1 MHDSFGGAAERLA
14 PYVVQRELNEPV
26 TLISGPL
33 SLLGPQSGVLDSN
46 LVFRWAPSTA
56 VEFEGSYSEER
67 VDTSVDVE
75 WHLGLGETGSQVPV
89 FLTEANQGPPTIVRG
104 FASQPFNLGNAPFD
118 VLRFSLANFPQ
129 YRGSPVRFER
139 DGASG
144 VAHGRLQVE
153 GDMGV
158 CRLDEVA
165 EAREL
170 NERARRGAGFVVSHV
185 GEWIPSSGN
194 MTADEAAATLDM
206 LRLWFG
212 LLRGAW
218 CGPLF
223 PQGLIGDEVVWR
235 QIAGWYLGVSRRVP
249 VWLPQRAQ
257 VDLAPMFAGFVR
269 RWSNVAWREPLR
281 SAISWLVEAN
291 SPQVVMESKIILSQV
306 ALETLAWVHIVETQ
320 RLHSRADFGRLTAAG
335 RVRALLQVVGIPMT
349 VPDHM
354 TLLPI
359 LCDGDSAD
367 GPGVITRV
375 RNALVHATEEKRS
388 FIEAIDDPTRYQCSQ
403 LGLQYLELCLLGI
416 CGYGGKYAQRGWRG
430 RILTDDEVQVPW
442 AE

>member
-46 LVFRWAPSTA
+46 LVFRWAPSTS
-56 VEFEGSYSEER
+56 VEFEGPYSEER

-75 WHLGLGETGSQVPV
+75 WHLRLGEADSQVPV

-104 FASQPFNLGNAPFD
+104 FASQPFNIGNAPFD

-212 LLRGAW
+212 LLRGRGAVRYSHKASLATKSSGVRLRAGTW
-218 CGPLF
+218 ASAEGYQCGCPR
-223 PQGLIGDEVVWR
+223 G
-235 QIAGWYLGVSRRVP
+235 
-249 VWLPQRAQ
+249 
-257 VDLAPMFAGFVR
+257 R
-269 RWSNVAWREPLR
+269 RWTWPRC
-281 SAISWLVEAN
+281 
-291 SPQVVMESKIILSQV
+291 
-306 ALETLAWVHIVETQ
+306 
-320 RLHSRADFGRLTAAG
+320 SRASFGAG
-335 RVRALLQVVGIPMT
+335 AML
-349 VPDHM
+349 H
-354 TLLPI
+354 
-359 LCDGDSAD
+359 
-367 GPGVITRV
+367 
-375 RNALVHATEEKRS
+375 
-388 FIEAIDDPTRYQCSQ
+388 
-403 LGLQYLELCLLGI
+403 
-416 CGYGGKYAQRGWRG
+416 GGSR
-430 RILTDDEVQVPW
+430 
-442 AE
+442 